1 MTRLR
6 ETMWSL
12 LVRNSPFHA
21 DIRFQSCGT
30 RRNTLLLNYRST
42 TVLCPL
48 RVNITNRLS
57 PADAVARPTLE
68 AFQQA
73 AQEGDWVH
81 MSRDGTQWK
90 VLATGT
96 TPSQRSVAWIEPEA
110 DSTSAFVGAL
120 GQSFS
125 SGIQASVVRELG
137 LDPAPGKPLS
147 SRTVMQAIDMAQ
159 TSRQTLLG
167 GDFLTQL
174 TMSAVNNSSGFS
186 EACRTVGLSGNAFDA
201 RQREAIDAAMQKRF
215 EAAAAQGQSP
225 VPAQTAREWLREELN
240 AVQSAGPSAA

>member
-1 MTRLR
+1 M
-6 ETMWSL
+6 
-12 LVRNSPFHA
+12 
-21 DIRFQSCGT
+21 
-30 RRNTLLLNYRST
+30 
-42 TVLCPL
+42 
-48 RVNITNRLS
+48 NITNRLS
-57 PADAVARPTLE
+57 PADAIARPTLE

-73 AQEGDWVH
+73 AKEGDWVH
-81 MSRDGTQWK
+81 MSCDGTQWK

-147 SRTVMQAIDMAQ
+147 SRTVMHAIDMAQ

-167 GDFLTQL
+167 VDFLTQL
-174 TMSAVNNSSGFS
+174 TMSAVNNASGFHG
-186 EACRTVGLSGNAFDA
+186 ACQAMGLSGSAFDA
-201 RQREAIDAAMQKRF
+201 QQREAIDAAMQKRF

>member
-1 MTRLR
+1 M
-6 ETMWSL
+6 
-12 LVRNSPFHA
+12 
-21 DIRFQSCGT
+21 
-30 RRNTLLLNYRST
+30 
-42 TVLCPL
+42 
-48 RVNITNRLS
+48 NITNRLS
-57 PADAVARPTLE
+57 PADAIARPTLE

-73 AQEGDWVH
+73 AKEGDWVH

-167 GDFLTQL
+167 VDFLTQL
-174 TMSAVNNSSGFS
+174 TMSAVNNASGFHG
-186 EACRTVGLSGNAFDA
+186 ACQAMGLSGSAFDA
-201 RQREAIDAAMQKRF
+201 QQREAIDAAMHKRF